1 MQGGEREE
9 QGLGPLPVVGGPDD
23 DLEPCWLRPR
33 WPASVA
39 TGYLL
44 GAKEGTG
51 QGEREEGAG
60 EGGAG
65 GGEGGCVWGLASV
78 RGGGGAV
85 SSAAERHRVAGRGG
99 GAAGAGQS
107 RPGSPGR
114 SW

>member
-1 MQGGEREE
+1 MLAATTVACFRCHG
-9 QGLGPLPVVGGPDD
+9 LPVRSEG
-23 DLEPCWLRPR
+23 
-33 WPASVA
+33 
-39 TGYLL
+39 
-44 GAKEGTG
+44 GTG

-60 EGGAG
+60 GGVEG

-85 SSAAERHRVAGRGG
+85 SLAAERHRVADRGG